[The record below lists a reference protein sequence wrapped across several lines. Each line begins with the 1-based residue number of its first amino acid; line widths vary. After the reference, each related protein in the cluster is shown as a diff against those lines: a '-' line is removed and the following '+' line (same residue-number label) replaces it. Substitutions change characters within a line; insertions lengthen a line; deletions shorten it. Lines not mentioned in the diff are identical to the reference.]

1 MLATPMKVKN
11 ARIDVKKLMGIYS
24 FGVGQFQMF
33 LGLGVTVLQQV
44 IFWERDKKVFRN
56 YLRLCTNGNNFLRYG
71 CRH

>member
-11 ARIDVKKLMGIYS
+11 ARIDVKKLKGIYL

-44 IFWERDKKVFRN
+44 NSLEKRQKVFQK
-56 YLRLCTNGNNFLRYG
+56 LFETIHL
-71 CRH
+71 

>member
-44 IFWERDKKVFRN
+44 IFWEKDKKVFRN
-56 YLRLCTNGNNFLRYG
+56 YLRLCTHL
-71 CRH
+71 

>member
-11 ARIDVKKLMGIYS
+11 ARIDVKKLMGIYL

-44 IFWERDKKVFRN
+44 NSLEKRQKVFQ
-56 YLRLCTNGNNFLRYG
+56 RLFETIHL
-71 CRH
+71 

>member
-11 ARIDVKKLMGIYS
+11 ARIDVKKLMGIYL

-44 IFWERDKKVFRN
+44 IFWGKRQKGFQKLFETTH
-56 YLRLCTNGNNFLRYG
+56 L
-71 CRH
+71 